1 MSYQEHL
8 DILLDEKLYF
18 KQHIDS
24 AIPRVN
30 KGFLVIKKL
39 RHNLPKK

>member
-8 DILLDEKLYF
+8 DILLDEKHNF

-24 AIPRVN
+24 AIPRVDN
-30 KGFLVIKKL
+30 GFLVIKKL
-39 RHNLPKK
+39 RHNLPRK